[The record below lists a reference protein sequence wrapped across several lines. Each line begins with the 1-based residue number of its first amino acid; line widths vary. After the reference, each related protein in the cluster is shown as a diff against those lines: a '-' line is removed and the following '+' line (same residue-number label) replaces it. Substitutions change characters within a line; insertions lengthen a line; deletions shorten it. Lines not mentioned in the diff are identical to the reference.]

1 MFLPINTAPNLAT
14 MTLLAA
20 VTVIES
26 AIPKSKEDA
35 KRELDSLSK
44 IISNLAKETLKT
56 KVGKPLLEDAEL
68 ALACLRERVEG
79 NFLKTQNISIGTVI
93 ICSLEKGI
101 THHSGIW
108 IKDGM
113 IAELDGNG
121 NYRTVSLEKFIR
133 GDEREY
139 WRSGTFA
146 YAACNLQGQ
155 SLGADDVAELAQSFF
170 GKKTKHSVDANN
182 CHCFS
187 TACHNGGDPECVF
200 RIKETFSVGKLIS
213 RISEFHKV
221 SKIRWLPISA

>member
-56 KVGKPLLEDAEL
+56 KVGK
-68 ALACLRERVEG
+68 
-79 NFLKTQNISIGTVI
+79 
-93 ICSLEKGI
+93 
-101 THHSGIW
+101 
-108 IKDGM
+108 
-113 IAELDGNG
+113 
-121 NYRTVSLEKFIR
+121 
-133 GDEREY
+133 
-139 WRSGTFA
+139 
-146 YAACNLQGQ
+146 
-155 SLGADDVAELAQSFF
+155 
-170 GKKTKHSVDANN
+170 
-182 CHCFS
+182 
-187 TACHNGGDPECVF
+187 
-200 RIKETFSVGKLIS
+200 LIS